1 MLPADREWVI
11 EERTKLLSPF
21 QMIRPVFCQPPLYLT
36 VNSVSAVQLVP
47 SAARSWPMKFTGPTD
62 VVVLAASSSKS
73 AVGMCSW
80 PLASVKALA
89 GEPPLRVWRCH
100 CAPSAAPSNSSERV
114 DTQPAPVMIWNEIV
128 LTVETLPILS
138 VAR

>member
-1 MLPADREWVI
+1 MLPADRLCVI

-21 QMIRPVFCQPPLYLT
+21 QMIRPVFCQPPVYLT

-47 SAARSWPMKFTGPTD
+47 SAARSWPMKFTGPSD
-62 VVVLAASSSKS
+62 VAAAAASSSKS

-80 PLASVKALA
+80 PPENVNALS

-114 DTQPAPVMIWNEIV
+114 GTQPAPESTRIEIV
-128 LTVETLPILS
+128 LTVETLPIL
-138 VAR
+138 